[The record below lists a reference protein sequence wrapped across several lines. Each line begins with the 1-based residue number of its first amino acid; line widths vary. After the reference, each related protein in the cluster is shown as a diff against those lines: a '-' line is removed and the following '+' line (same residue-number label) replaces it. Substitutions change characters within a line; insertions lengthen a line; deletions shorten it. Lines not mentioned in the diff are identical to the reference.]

1 MSNET
6 KSQTAAQHER
16 QITRSDAS
24 GRYTKLNPC
33 EGCGKSAG
41 ANYYSDE
48 RCNTNRGKGLV
59 LCSKCAASLAK
70 LSDAE
75 YSAFPWKL

>member
-6 KSQTAAQHER
+6 NRKTDAQVTR
-16 QITRSDAS
+16 QKTRSDLS
-24 GRYTKLNPC
+24 GKYTKLNPC

-48 RCNTNRGKGLV
+48 RCNTLVKGLV
-59 LCSKCAASLAK
+59 LCCKCATRLAK